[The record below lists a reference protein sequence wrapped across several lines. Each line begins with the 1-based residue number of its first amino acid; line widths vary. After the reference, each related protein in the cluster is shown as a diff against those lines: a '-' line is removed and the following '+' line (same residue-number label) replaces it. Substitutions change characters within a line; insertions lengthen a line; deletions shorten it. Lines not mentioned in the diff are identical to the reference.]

1 MANRRSD
8 VEAHYARSL
17 RFLMLTHAYHD
28 KTKAETICTAP
39 FDRLATLYDKNEANP
54 VTVAVKV
61 DQGEVLVDSYG
72 RGSLQ
77 TGL

>member
-1 MANRRSD
+1 MAHRRSQ
-8 VEAHYARSL
+8 EALARRSL
-17 RFLMLTHAYHD
+17 RFLMLTHAYHE
-28 KTKAETICTAP
+28 KTKAETICTDS
-39 FDRLATLYDKNEANP
+39 FDRLATFHDKNGLNP